1 MFDAPYCWSVI
12 LMLHTAGQC
21 IHPEWPGQSSGQE
34 SQLLIPIDADLP
46 MEEND
51 ENFKPV
57 VEKNEKEV
65 PEMTH
70 KKIPKK
76 RVRKLKNIFN
86 KKTKKVNVK

>member
-1 MFDAPYCWSVI
+1 M
-12 LMLHTAGQC
+12 
-21 IHPEWPGQSSGQE
+21 SSKIGTFII
-34 SQLLIPIDADLP
+34 QLEQMDKVKLIPIDADLP